1 MNWIVKPFDTLT
13 GTEVYNI
20 LHLRNE
26 VFVLEQQ
33 CPYLDTDYSDQK
45 ALHLMGLNDQGLLV
59 AYARLFA
66 PGIKYEEASIGR
78 VVTAPAARGTG
89 AGKLLIE
96 KALQELEA
104 HYGKGPVKIGAQQY
118 LTRFYNGFGFEQ
130 TSEMYLEDNIPHIE
144 MRLS

>member
-1 MNWIVKPFDTLT
+1 MNWIVKPFDVLT
-13 GTEVYNI
+13 GAEVYSI

-33 CPYLDTDYSDQK
+33 CPYLDTDHSDQK
-45 ALHLMGLNDQGLLV
+45 ALHLMGRNEKGELI

-78 VVTAPAARGTG
+78 VVTSPAARGTG

-96 KALQELEA
+96 KALEELEV

-130 TSEMYLEDNIPHIE
+130 SSEMYLEDNIPHIE
-144 MRLS
+144 MRRG